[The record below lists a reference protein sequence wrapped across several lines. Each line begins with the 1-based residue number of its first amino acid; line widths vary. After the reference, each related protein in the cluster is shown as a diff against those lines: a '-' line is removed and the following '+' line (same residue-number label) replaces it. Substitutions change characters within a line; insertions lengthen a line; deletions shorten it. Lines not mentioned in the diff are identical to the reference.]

1 MRSILGGR
9 RLRGGP
15 VPLCVFAA
23 ILAFCSAA
31 NATPGTNL
39 ALNRPVSLSSIST
52 TSTASI
58 GANCTDGNTIGN
70 SPATVCQTGGA
81 GANGYANPWI
91 GVDLGGDFPI
101 ESINLTNRTDAC
113 TNCNHWLVVVAGDSS
128 LTPPTDLGT
137 VYAQPRYFQYVY
149 SGTNA
154 NGTYGSFSTTNG
166 GTVKG
171 PDWTGTL
178 TIPTGLRKAAWVR
191 IFQRDLNI
199 ASGVLTFAEIA
210 VIEGIPFQR
219 RIVNGSFELLTPQWP
234 ATGTKL
240 FAHNEVSA
248 GWSTTDQANVFEVW
262 SNSFNCETSG
272 GCHYDFP
279 AFDGAQMIELNAYTQ
294 GAVSQSVCV
303 FPGETLQ
310 WTLAHHAR
318 MVQPASAASTKP
330 PQLPPADSVVAGWK
344 GDRMKL
350 TIDGVDIATMED
362 NTSWS
367 SISVHTCAV
376 SQSPQAAAANPTCM
390 RGTPQ
395 SDPWGWQRYDGSWT
409 NPPSNI
415 TPKAVTFEL
424 VAVDAASGVLDK
436 GNLIDA
442 FALTGLAATVELSAA
457 TATGPLPTLLVNGVV
472 PPPGRT
478 VQIAITGTA
487 IPGIDYLPA
496 TTTITVTIP
505 PGTYDGTT
513 TISAVSLT
521 PPLQIL
527 SGASAGRTLQLNLTG
542 AEAGIVLGGADRCD
556 TGTRTTT
563 YTIASST
570 ACALIGNIVSGCC
583 LGRVPCAGSSNP
595 SSFYSFLAS
604 VTLTGSASC
613 QLTMTSTTSGL
624 VLGSYGPSTLVVGAN
639 FVTGTFSAPNAS
651 TPYTL
656 NLSCIG
662 IGGTLCSTSLSAPLP
677 ACEEWP
683 NSINI

>member
-1 MRSILGGR
+1 MRLIHGR
-9 RLRGGP
+9 RWPRVGP
-15 VPLCVFAA
+15 VTICTVAA
-23 ILAFCSAA
+23 ILAFGTAA
-31 NATPGTNL
+31 NAALGTNL
-39 ALNRPVSLSSIST
+39 ALNRPVSLSSNST
-52 TSTASI
+52 TSPASI
-58 GANCTDGNTIGN
+58 GANCTDGNTVGN
-70 SPATVCQTGGA
+70 SPATVCQTDGA

-101 ESINLTNRTDAC
+101 ESIKLTNRIDAC

-128 LTPPTDLGT
+128 LTPPTNLAT

-149 SGTNA
+149 SGASA
-154 NGTYGSFSTTNG
+154 NGTYGSFSIANG
-166 GTVKG
+166 GTTKG

-191 IFQRDLNI
+191 IFQRDLTT
-199 ASGVLTFAEIA
+199 AGGVLTFAEIA

-219 RIVNGSFELLTPQWP
+219 RIVNGSFEQLAPQWP
-234 ATGTKL
+234 VTGTKL

-279 AFDGAQMIELNAYTQ
+279 AFDGSQMIELNAYTQ
-294 GAVSQSVCV
+294 GAISQSVCV
-303 FPGETLQ
+303 FPGESLQ

-318 MVQPASAASTKP
+318 MVQPTSAASTKP
-330 PQLPPADSVVAGWK
+330 PQPAPPDNVVGGWK
-344 GDRMKL
+344 SDRIKL
-350 TIDGVDIATMED
+350 TIDGVDMVTMED

-367 SISVHTCAV
+367 STSVHTCAV
-376 SQSPQAAAANPTCM
+376 SQSPQAAAAAPTCV
-390 RGTPQ
+390 RHTPQ
-395 SDPWGWQRYDGSWT
+395 SDPWGWQRYNGSWT
-409 NPPSNI
+409 NPPSNT

-424 VAVDAASGVLDK
+424 VAVDAASSVLDK

-442 FALTGLAATVELSAA
+442 FDLTGLAATVELSAA
-457 TATGPLPTLLVNGVV
+457 MATGPLPTLLVNGVV

-496 TTTITVTIP
+496 TTTVTVTIP
-505 PGTYDGTT
+505 QGTYDGTAT
-513 TISAVSLT
+513 SAISLT
-521 PPLQIL
+521 PPFQIL
-527 SGASAGRTLQLNLTG
+527 SGASAGKTLQLILTG
-542 AEAGIVLGGADRCD
+542 AEPGVVLGGADRCD

-563 YTIASST
+563 YTIAGST
-570 ACALIGNIVSGCC
+570 ACTLMGNIVSGCC
-583 LGRVPCAGSSNP
+583 LGRVPCVGNGNP

-604 VTLTGSASC
+604 VTLAGTASC

-624 VLGSYGPSTLVVGAN
+624 VLGSYGPSTLVAGAN

-651 TPYTL
+651 TPYSL
-656 NLSCIG
+656 NLSCAG
-662 IGGTLCSTSLSAPLP
+662 IGGTLCSMTLSAPLP
-677 ACEEWP
+677 ACEEWS